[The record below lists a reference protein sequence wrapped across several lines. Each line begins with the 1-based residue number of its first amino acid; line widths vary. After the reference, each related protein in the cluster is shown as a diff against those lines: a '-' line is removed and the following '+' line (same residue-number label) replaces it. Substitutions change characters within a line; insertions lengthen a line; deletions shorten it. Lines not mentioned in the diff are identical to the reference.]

1 MRLFTTVAALRCYLD
16 SCRDRQVGLVPT
28 MGGLHPGHL
37 SLIRRA
43 RNGCEVVVVSIFVNP
58 LQFGPREDFSKY
70 PRTLEADAQL
80 CRENGVDAVFAPSVE
95 EMYGSPD
102 RNSSQTAVIA
112 PPELTSGLCGAS
124 RPGHFQGVTTVVAKL
139 FNLVRPD
146 RAYFGQKDAQQL
158 AVIRR
163 IAADLNWPIA
173 IVGCPIVRE
182 DSGLAYSSRN
192 QYLTPEEKQQAT
204 VLHRSLQAAADR
216 FRVGARSLDEILE
229 AAKEILAT
237 EPAVQVEYLE
247 LVDPDTLEPL
257 EIVTETGLLA
267 IAARVGNTRLIDNT
281 LLRTRKPIL
290 AIDGPAGAGKSTVTR
305 RIAEALNLMYLDTG
319 AMYRAVTWKVLQS
332 EIPLDDE
339 PAIAE
344 LVSRSHLELIPDD
357 GQLRVVVDGEDV
369 TEAIRT
375 PEVSNNVSA
384 IASLS
389 AVRKALVKQQQA
401 FGRRGGLVA
410 EGRDIGTH
418 VFPDAEL
425 KIFLTASVK
434 ARSQRRHLELQQ
446 KGHSDI
452 DLEQIEREI
461 ARRDEIDSTRSIA
474 PLRKAVDA
482 IEVETDDL
490 SIDEVTRRIVD
501 LYAKNLQLGALQL

>member
-1 MRLFTTVAALRCYLD
+1 VAAR
-16 SCRDRQVGLVPT
+16 
-28 MGGLHPGHL
+28 
-37 SLIRRA
+37 
-43 RNGCEVVVVSIFVNP
+43 
-58 LQFGPREDFSKY
+58 
-70 PRTLEADAQL
+70 
-80 CRENGVDAVFAPSVE
+80 
-95 EMYGSPD
+95 
-102 RNSSQTAVIA
+102 
-112 PPELTSGLCGAS
+112 S
-124 RPGHFQGVTTVVAKL
+124 RGE
-139 FNLVRPD
+139 
-146 RAYFGQKDAQQL
+146 
-158 AVIRR
+158 I
-163 IAADLNWPIA
+163 
-173 IVGCPIVRE
+173 
-182 DSGLAYSSRN
+182 
-192 QYLTPEEKQQAT
+192 
-204 VLHRSLQAAADR
+204 LQAAKD
-216 FRVGARSLDEILE
+216 
-229 AAKEILAT
+229 ILAT
-237 EPAVQVEYLE
+237 EPAVRVEYLE

-305 RIAEALNLMYLDTG
+305 RIADALNLMYLDTG

-332 EIPLDDE
+332 GTPLDDE

-344 LVSRSHLELIPDD
+344 LVGNSHLELIPDD
-357 GQLRVVVDGEDV
+357 GQLRVLMDGEDV

-401 FGRRGGLVA
+401 YGRRGGLVA

-446 KGHSDI
+446 KGHSDL

-474 PLRKAVDA
+474 PLRKALDA

-490 SIDEVTRRIVD
+490 SIDEVTRTIVD
-501 LYAKNLQLGALQL
+501 LYAQNLELGALQH